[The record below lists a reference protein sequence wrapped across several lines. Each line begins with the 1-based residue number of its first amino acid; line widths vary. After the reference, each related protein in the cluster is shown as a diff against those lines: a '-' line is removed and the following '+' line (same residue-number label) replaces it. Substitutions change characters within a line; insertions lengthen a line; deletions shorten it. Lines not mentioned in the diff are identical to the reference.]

1 MEEPDRSSIFIAP
14 LSINKHKTTGSN
26 TTSHS
31 TSTSSSSFQINAQ
44 PPRESQTAPRE
55 SQMTPPLTPQ
65 ASVERI
71 SSQDQSPQLQ
81 FHNYLRAFYPFHPDL
96 DDESS
101 TVTLPLNEGD
111 LVLVHSVQPNGWAD
125 GTLLMSGARG
135 WLPTNYCVAYD
146 HEPMCHLMKALT
158 ALWDLVYRSGDEGR
172 LVFLNGNY
180 MRGLVAG
187 VRYLLA
193 QTDCLTKEDHLVE
206 SNASLRRNRKALLAD
221 LQVMNKISQEPTTEI
236 DDEDLENLV
245 MMAFKMVLRGVRF
258 FDLWNEEVGLERSI
272 DASIAGV
279 AAIDIHQGGS
289 SAPLTP
295 PADRLCFSAA
305 GDIDS
310 VTEDQPNAT
319 QRVSTEN
326 DGATIMRESR
336 EQASK
341 RYSRPSPIHVQ
352 PGTAHS
358 INDNARAFSAQTRRH
373 SLLYRPSSSR
383 ASTHL
388 QRQNLVSEKLSAA
401 HDNFLSFLGSFLGLH
416 LPSRTSTEV
425 LITTHQA
432 VLACQRLLNI
442 LDTVCERDF
451 RRSESLE
458 AARSNMYGK
467 LSDLVHAAKDIFQPV
482 SPLEQESLSEDDGKR
497 LVDAATLCIRGAG
510 ECVAQ
515 TRCVLERIGDFDFE
529 TFGQGASAFDG
540 VEFTSSQNVQNQG
553 QPIEASTTD
562 DLASIPPEPLNR
574 PPPPPLRETDS
585 PKPTCSSADVSTLQ
599 GPVIGEYQIFDQQ
612 RDSIQP
618 SIPTVPEMD
627 GPLPEAENDSPIS
640 QSSSSSEDSNASE
653 FSRVKGLRNKSID
666 VSSSGSGSTYIGSM
680 RDSERSLL
688 SSTSTRATSPD
699 ILSRIGAFPSMSDSF
714 CGSESTLDDD
724 TLETEAKILE
734 RTYAHELVFN
744 KDGQISG
751 GTLPALIER
760 LTTDDSTPDALFV
773 STFYLTFR
781 LFATPQEFAQT
792 LIDRF
797 NYVGDNAHSASPVRL
812 RVFNVF
818 KGWLE
823 SHWRMDC
830 DRPALD
836 LILPFA
842 AETLANAI
850 PSTGKRLMDLALKV
864 SNSNGPLVPRLVSS
878 MGKTNTSVAKYI
890 APDAPM
896 PSPIVT
902 RSQLASLRNW
912 KKSGSHVSIL
922 DFDPLE
928 LARQLTIK
936 ESRIFCS
943 ILPEELLALEWMKKS
958 GSMAVNVRAMSTL
971 STDLANLVAE
981 CILQF
986 GDNHKRAKLIKQ
998 WVKIASRCLDLNNYD
1013 SLMAIVCSLN
1023 STAIQRLTRT
1033 WPLVSAK
1040 TNTTLEKLR
1049 AIVDISKN
1057 YTVLRQRLQNQVA
1070 PCLPFVGIYLTDLA
1084 FVDMGNTS
1092 TRQLPGTGNDV
1103 EEPTSVINFDKHMKT
1118 AKIISDFQRFQIS
1131 YRLQEI
1137 PELQTWMQDQLVRV
1151 RSSDDAGVQNHYR
1164 RSLLLEPRE
1173 AVNPMLKVHSK
1184 DKDGS
1189 RDKIDLEKIARG
1201 LRWQPQAKQ

>member
-1 MEEPDRSSIFIAP
+1 
-14 LSINKHKTTGSN
+14 
-26 TTSHS
+26 
-31 TSTSSSSFQINAQ
+31 
-44 PPRESQTAPRE
+44 
-55 SQMTPPLTPQ
+55 MTPPLTPQ
-65 ASVERI
+65 TSVETI
-71 SSQDQSPQLQ
+71 SSQDQPQQQLQ

-158 ALWDLVYRSGDEGR
+158 AFWDLVYRSSDEAR
-172 LVFLNGNY
+172 LVFLNGEY

-193 QTDCLTKEDHLVE
+193 ETNCLTKEDHLVE
-206 SNASLRRNRKALLAD
+206 SNASLRRNRKALLTD
-221 LQVMNKISQEPTTEI
+221 LQVMIKISQQPTMEF
-236 DDEDLENLV
+236 DDDDAENLI

-272 DASIAGV
+272 DASIAAV
-279 AAIDIHQGGS
+279 ATVEIHQSGS

-295 PADRLCFSAA
+295 PADTVCFSAA
-305 GDIDS
+305 GNIDS

-319 QRVSTEN
+319 QRVSTAN

-341 RYSRPSPIHVQ
+341 RYSRPSPSHVL
-352 PGTAHS
+352 PGTARS
-358 INDNARAFSAQTRRH
+358 INDNAQPSSAQTRRH

-388 QRQNLVSEKLSAA
+388 QHQNLVSERLSAA

-442 LDTVCERDF
+442 VDTVCERDF
-451 RRSESLE
+451 RRSEPLE
-458 AARSNMYGK
+458 TARSNMYGK
-467 LSDLVHAAKDIFQPV
+467 LSDLVHAAKDIFQPAC
-482 SPLEQESLSEDDGKR
+482 PGEQESLSEDDGRK

-515 TRCVLERIGDFDFE
+515 TRFVLERIGDFDFE
-529 TFGQGASAFDG
+529 ILGQGTSTFTG
-540 VEFTSSQNVQNQG
+540 VEFTPSQHVQQYG
-553 QPIEASTTD
+553 QPTEASVTE
-562 DLASIPPEPLNR
+562 DLASLPPEPLNR
-574 PPPPPLRETDS
+574 PPPPPSRETDT
-585 PKPTCSSADVSTLQ
+585 PKPTHSSADATTPRKAV
-599 GPVIGEYQIFDQQ
+599 EDEHQIFDQQ
-612 RDSIQP
+612 RN
-618 SIPTVPEMD
+618 SIPRVPHSE
-627 GPLPEAENDSPIS
+627 GPLPEAEDDSPIS
-640 QSSSSSEDSNASE
+640 QSSSEDSNASE
-653 FSRVKGLRNKSID
+653 FSKVKGIRSKSSD

-680 RDSERSLL
+680 RHSERSLL
-688 SSTSTRATSPD
+688 SSTSTRVTSPD
-699 ILSRIGAFPSMSDSF
+699 LFSRTGVFPSMSDSF
-714 CGSESTLDDD
+714 CGSDSTLDDD
-724 TLETEAKILE
+724 VLETEAKILE
-734 RTYAHELVFN
+734 KTFAHELVFN

-751 GTLPALIER
+751 GSLPALVER

-842 AETLANAI
+842 AETLANTI

-864 SNSNGPLVPRLVSS
+864 SNSNAPLVPRLVSS

-896 PSPIVT
+896 PSPIIT
-902 RSQLASLRNW
+902 KSQLASLRNW
-912 KKSGSHVSIL
+912 KKSGSPISIL

-928 LARQLTIK
+928 LARQLTLK
-936 ESRIFCS
+936 ESRLYCS
-943 ILPEELLALEWMKKS
+943 ILPEELLATEWMKKS
-958 GSMAVNVRAMSTL
+958 GSMAFNVRAMSTL

-981 CILQF
+981 CVLQF
-986 GDNHKRAKLIKQ
+986 DDNHKRAKLIKQ

-1023 STAIQRLTRT
+1023 STAVQRLTRT

-1040 TNTTLEKLR
+1040 THVTLDKLR

-1092 TRQLPGTGNDV
+1092 TRQLPGTGSDG

-1118 AKIISDFQRFQIS
+1118 AKVISDLQRFQIP

-1151 RSSDDAGVQNHYR
+1151 RSSDDTGVQNHYR

-1173 AVNPMLKVHSK
+1173 AANSVMKGHSK

-1201 LRWQPQAKQ
+1201 LRWQTQAK

>member
-1 MEEPDRSSIFIAP
+1 MEETHRSSIFIAP
-14 LSINKHKTTGSN
+14 LSIIKHKPTGSN

-31 TSTSSSSFQINAQ
+31 SSTSSSSFPIHSQ
-44 PPRESQTAPRE
+44 PSRAVQVTRRE

-65 ASVERI
+65 TSVEVI
-71 SSQDQSPQLQ
+71 GPQDQPQQLQ
-81 FHNYLRAFYPFHPDL
+81 FHNYLRAFYPFHPHL
-96 DDESS
+96 DASSS

-158 ALWDLVYRSGDEGR
+158 AFWDLVYRTSDEAR
-172 LVFLNGNY
+172 LVFLNGEY

-193 QTDCLTKEDHLVE
+193 QTRCLTKEDHLIE
-206 SNASLRRNRKALLAD
+206 TNASLRRNRKALLAD
-221 LQVMNKISQEPTTEI
+221 LQVMIKMSQGPI
-236 DDEDLENLV
+236 GDMDDDDWENLV

-258 FDLWNEEVGLERSI
+258 FDLWNDEVELETSI
-272 DASIAGV
+272 DASIAGMD
-279 AAIDIHQGGS
+279 AIDIPQSGS

-295 PADRLCFSAA
+295 PADRVCFGAA
-305 GDIDS
+305 GDIDP
-310 VTEDQPNAT
+310 VTDDQPNAT
-319 QRVSTEN
+319 QRVSTVN

-341 RYSRPSPIHVQ
+341 RYSRASPILVR
-352 PGTAHS
+352 PGTARS
-358 INDNARAFSAQTRRH
+358 NNDNAQPSSAQSRRL

-383 ASTHL
+383 VSTHL
-388 QRQNLVSEKLSAA
+388 QSQDLVSEKLSAA

-442 LDTVCERDF
+442 VDTVCERDF
-451 RRSESLE
+451 RRSESLDT
-458 AARSNMYGK
+458 ARSNMYGK
-467 LSDLVHAAKDIFQPV
+467 LSDLVYVAKDIFQPAYP
-482 SPLEQESLSEDDGKR
+482 SEPESLSEDDGKR
-497 LVDAATLCIRGAG
+497 LIDAATLCIRSAG
-510 ECVAQ
+510 DCVAQ
-515 TRCVLERIGDFDFE
+515 TRFVLERIGDFDFE
-529 TFGQGASAFDG
+529 VTGPGVSAFDG
-540 VEFTSSQNVQNQG
+540 VEFLSSQSTEEQG
-553 QPIEASTTD
+553 QSTEASTFED
-562 DLASIPPEPLNR
+562 SASVPSQPLNR
-574 PPPPPLRETDS
+574 PPPPPSQGTATTLSTIDATPPQVPANSEMPVLDHEGNSTHPSNRALPHSDDALPGAADDS
-585 PKPTCSSADVSTLQ
+585 PVS
-599 GPVIGEYQIFDQQ
+599 
-612 RDSIQP
+612 QP
-618 SIPTVPEMD
+618 SSD
-627 GPLPEAENDSPIS
+627 
-640 QSSSSSEDSNASE
+640 DSNTPN
-653 FSRVKGLRNKSID
+653 FSKVKGYRTM
-666 VSSSGSGSTYIGSM
+666 SSDLSSSGSTYIGSM

-688 SSTSTRATSPD
+688 SSTSTRVTSPD
-699 ILSRIGAFPSMSDSF
+699 IFSRTGAFQSMSDSF
-714 CGSESTLDDD
+714 SGSESTLDDE
-724 TLETEAKILE
+724 TLESEAKIRE
-734 RTYAHELVFN
+734 KTYAHELVFN

-781 LFATPQEFAQT
+781 LFTTPQEFAQA

-797 NYVGDNAHSASPVRL
+797 NYVGDNARNATPVRL

-842 AETLANAI
+842 AETLANTI

-864 SNSNGPLVPRLVSS
+864 SDLNGPLVPRLVSS
-878 MGKTNTSVAKYI
+878 MGKTNTSVAKYV
-890 APDAPM
+890 APDTPM
-896 PSPIVT
+896 PTAIIT
-902 RSQLASLRNW
+902 RSQLSSLRNW

-928 LARQLTIK
+928 LARQLTLK
-936 ESRIFCS
+936 VSRLYCS
-943 ILPEELLALEWMKKS
+943 ILPEELIALEWMKKS
-958 GSMAVNVRAMSTL
+958 ASMSVNIRAMSTL

-981 CILQF
+981 CVLQF
-986 GDNHKRAKLIKQ
+986 EDNHKRAKLIKQ

-1040 TNTTLEKLR
+1040 TVATLEKLR

-1092 TRQLPGTGNDV
+1092 TRQLPGTGSKV
-1103 EEPTSVINFDKHMKT
+1103 EESTSVINFDKHMKT
-1118 AKIISDFQRFQIS
+1118 AKVISELQRFQIP
-1131 YRLQEI
+1131 YRFQEI

-1151 RSSDDAGVQNHYR
+1151 RSSDDAGIQNHYR

-1173 AVNPMLKVHSK
+1173 AAHAVPKGHSK
-1184 DKDGS
+1184 DKEGS

-1201 LRWQPQAKQ
+1201 LRWQTHAK